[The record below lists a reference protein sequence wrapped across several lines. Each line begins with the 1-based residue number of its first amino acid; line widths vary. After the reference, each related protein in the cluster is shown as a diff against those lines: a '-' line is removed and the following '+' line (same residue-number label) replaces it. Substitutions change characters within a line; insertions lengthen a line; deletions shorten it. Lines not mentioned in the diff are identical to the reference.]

1 MTTFNKIRQWADDR
15 GLIENSTPK
24 AQMTKLWEE
33 YDELQAAIRAMDIE
47 EIKDAIGDCM
57 VVLTIISAQIGAP
70 LRNIPR
76 KSFDRMREI
85 EFGMVAMSGTVS
97 RGSSCGNISD
107 WILLLSQGLHT
118 TAAVFGLSIYECI
131 DHAYDQIK
139 DRKGHMNEA
148 GVFVKE
154 EA

>member
-1 MTTFNKIRQWADDR
+1 MTTFDKIRQWADDR

-33 YDELQAAIRAMDIE
+33 YDELQAAIRAMDLE

-57 VVLTIISAQIGAP
+57 VVLTIISAQIRFRPSGVTGNNFQLA
-70 LRNIPR
+70 
-76 KSFDRMREI
+76 REI
-85 EFGMVAMSGTVS
+85 EVLAARILSNAAYGLICHSIEVVSG
-97 RGSSCGNISD
+97 
-107 WILLLSQGLHT
+107 GLKKS
-118 TAAVFGLSIYECI
+118 AERFGLTIEDCI

>member
-1 MTTFNKIRQWADDR
+1 MTTFDKIRQWADDR

-33 YDELQAAIRAMDIE
+33 YDELQSAIRAMDLE

-57 VVLTIISAQIGAP
+57 VVLTIIEAQMGVQEHIAP
-70 LRNIPR
+70 WHSRKIVDHFAAEMMELSGCVLAGDSSNAILGCVGRVCAGLRAIA
-76 KSFDRMREI
+76 
-85 EFGMVAMSGTVS
+85 AMF
-97 RGSSCGNISD
+97 N
-107 WILLLSQGLHT
+107 
-118 TAAVFGLSIYECI
+118 LSIEDCI

>member
-1 MTTFNKIRQWADDR
+1 MTTFDKIRQWADDR

-33 YDELQAAIRAMDIE
+33 YDELQSAIRAMDLE

-57 VVLTIISAQIGAP
+57 VVLTIISAQMGDDYFAP
-70 LRNIPR
+70 EVGPEPLSVQI
-76 KSFDRMREI
+76 EI
-85 EFGMVAMSGTVS
+85 LSGEILCGECDWRT
-97 RGSSCGNISD
+97 RSSIQRTYSSLNV
-107 WILLLSQGLHT
+107 
-118 TAAVFGLSIYECI
+118 TASLFGLTIEDCI